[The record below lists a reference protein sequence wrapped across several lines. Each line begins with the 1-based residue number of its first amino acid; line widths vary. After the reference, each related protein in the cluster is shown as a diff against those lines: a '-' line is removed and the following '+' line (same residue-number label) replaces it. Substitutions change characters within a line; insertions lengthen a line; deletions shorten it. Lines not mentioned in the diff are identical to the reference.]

1 MKNKS
6 QRQLKVAEN
15 IKRVISEI
23 FLREGLLQFNSYQI
37 TIIKGDVSAD
47 IKNAKI
53 FVDII
58 DLAKKE
64 GNLLTKE
71 ENEKLQ
77 IIKKLNNSSKFFR
90 HELAKKITLKTV
102 PNISFILDDCTNKVY
117 QIEKL
122 IDEEKQNFDN
132 NL

>member
-1 MKNKS
+1 M
-6 QRQLKVAEN
+6 
-15 IKRVISEI
+15 
-23 FLREGLLQFNSYQI
+23 
-37 TIIKGDVSAD
+37 
-47 IKNAKI
+47 
-53 FVDII
+53 
-58 DLAKKE
+58 AKKE